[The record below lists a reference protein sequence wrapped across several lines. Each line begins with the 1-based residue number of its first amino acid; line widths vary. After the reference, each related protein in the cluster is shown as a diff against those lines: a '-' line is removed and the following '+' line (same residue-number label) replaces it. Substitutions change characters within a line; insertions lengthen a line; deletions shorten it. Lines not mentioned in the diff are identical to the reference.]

1 MRHAISRSTAAAAAV
16 AAVEKLQDWIA
27 NARRRRGGGRWPTEV
42 EREVRYKRLHSVPF
56 PSTLCNRLPRFRSKG
71 KVSIRPRT
79 GEYEKTDLPW
89 D

>member
-1 MRHAISRSTAAAAAV
+1 MRHAIIRSTAAAAAAA

-27 NARRRRGGGRWPTEV
+27 NARMRRRGGGRWPTEV

-56 PSTLCNRLPRFRSKG
+56 PSTLCSRLPRFRSKG

-79 GEYEKTDLPW
+79 GEYEKTDLP
-89 D
+89 